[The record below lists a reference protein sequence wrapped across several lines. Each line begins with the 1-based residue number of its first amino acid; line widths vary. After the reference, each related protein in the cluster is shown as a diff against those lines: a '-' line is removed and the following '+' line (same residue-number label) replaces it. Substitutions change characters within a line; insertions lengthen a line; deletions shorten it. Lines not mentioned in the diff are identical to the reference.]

1 MQYVGANYRQDIR
14 NELQNKITVNLVE
27 PVYLPEIIAQHI
39 IRERMIG
46 TGQSNI
52 QTSRETQR
60 IILEA
65 AVTAGIDDAASM
77 KLVMLENEIAQGEYE
92 ANVDVPIVM
101 IDLEKTQSINEWRI
115 YRETNSQLK
124 KHIGQGFLLILGQCT
139 QFLQDKIKQDT
150 EWNVVSTSY
159 DPLIFYRL
167 IEKTVLGQTEYQYP
181 FAMVYN
187 QELGFYRFRQYKL
200 SNPQW

>member
-14 NELQNKITVNLVE
+14 NELQNKLTVNLVE

-65 AVTAGIDDAASM
+65 AVTAGIDNAASM

-92 ANVDVPIVM
+92 ANVDFPIVM

-115 YRETNSQLK
+115 YRERNSQLK
-124 KHIGQGFLLILGQCT
+124 KHIGQGSLFILGQCT
-139 QFLQDKIKQDT
+139 QLLQDKI
-150 EWNVVSTSY
+150 V
-159 DPLIFYRL
+159 
-167 IEKTVLGQTEYQYP
+167 
-181 FAMVYN
+181 A
-187 QELGFYRFRQYKL
+187 
-200 SNPQW
+200 